1 MHPGSASNEPGLL
14 KTVKLIP
21 GDKNRLKAVETVKK
35 EKNYS
40 LPRSDDFVSRISTGT
55 REPKIKI
62 ETGKLGGKTDL
73 HPLGVSLTVEKDG
86 FIDGTRKFESFSRC
100 LNSFTGEYDTDI
112 GQGVQ
117 GNTEEEKKDF
127 KIETDESGAIPFT
140 FTADNFS
147 ATSNYEFDEY
157 SEKENSK
164 RTRANVD
171 KISCTEIERLRIMQ
185 LLREHDLKS
194 RLLEEKGVMEE
205 RRMKKKMLSQSQ
217 SHSTLNSVHFYP
229 KKRIPFS
236 GFNHAPAPIEKPL
249 KAIPKYPPTPD
260 YSKTEHV
267 SFLHQSLHRS
277 KKEENSENNGN
288 KTPNLTDPMNK
299 KENFSNNSNS
309 EIHEIAS
316 VTSKNDLEFDSALT
330 TARTISA
337 DTARTDNA
345 APVRTDTV
353 AARAD
358 NAPVPLPLPVPF
370 PVPPAVSEP
379 HHTSSTVS
387 SSVSVSS
394 SVTGASTCVS
404 TCVSTNVSVPA
415 TPATADIT
423 RYELHQI
430 VTTDGTILNVC
441 TGLIFC
447 PMFSSFNLTFSPI
460 LSLVH
465 YVTPTIKHF
474 CPKNAQL
481 FS

>member
-21 GDKNRLKAVETVKK
+21 GDKNRVKAVETVKK
-35 EKNYS
+35 EKSYS

-73 HPLGVSLTVEKDG
+73 HPSELSLTVEKDC
-86 FIDGTRKFESFSRC
+86 FVDGTRKFESFSRC

-127 KIETDESGAIPFT
+127 KIENDESGNIPFA
-140 FTADNFS
+140 FTVDNFS
-147 ATSNYEFDEY
+147 ATNNYEFEEY

-194 RLLEEKGVMEE
+194 RLMEEGRVMEA
-205 RRMKKKMLSQSQ
+205 RRRNKKMLSQSQ
-217 SHSTLNSVHFYP
+217 SNSTLHSVHFYP

-267 SFLHQSLHRS
+267 SFLHQSLHRN
-277 KKEENSENNGN
+277 KKEENSDDNGK
-288 KTPNLTDPMNK
+288 KTPNLMDPMNK
-299 KENFSNNSNS
+299 KENVIESFSNNSNS

-316 VTSKNDLEFDSALT
+316 VTSKNDFEFDSALT
-330 TARTISA
+330 TARTISV
-337 DTARTDNA
+337 DTARTDYA

-353 AARAD
+353 TARAD
-358 NAPVPLPLPVPF
+358 NVPVPV

-387 SSVSVSS
+387 SSTSVSVSS
-394 SVTGASTCVS
+394 SVTGVSTCVS
-404 TCVSTNVSVPA
+404 TCVCVPA
-415 TPATADIT
+415 TPVTADIT
-423 RYELHQI
+423 RYGSRQI
-430 VTTDGTILNVC
+430 VTADCTILNVC
-441 TGLIFC
+441 TNVIFVRC
-447 PMFSSFNLTFSPI
+447 SRFSIRFYSRFF
-460 LSLVH
+460 
-465 YVTPTIKHF
+465 F
-474 CPKNAQL
+474 L
-481 FS
+481 FTMSHQK